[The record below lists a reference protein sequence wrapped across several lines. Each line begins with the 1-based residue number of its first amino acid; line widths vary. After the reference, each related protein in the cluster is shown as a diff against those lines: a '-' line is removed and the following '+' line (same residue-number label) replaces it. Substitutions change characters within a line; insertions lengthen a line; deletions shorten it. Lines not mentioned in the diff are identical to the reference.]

1 MQFNFEKLDVYQEA
15 LVLANQVYEIT
26 KSFPRDELFGMT
38 NQIRRATVSI
48 PSNIAEGSR
57 NLFIS

>member
-15 LVLANQVYEIT
+15 LMLANQVYEIT

-38 NQIRRATVSI
+38 KRS
-48 PSNIAEGSR
+48 
-57 NLFIS
+57 